1 MKYCQFNWQINESG
15 EARGMVFME
24 NKILITINGTE
35 NEVEINKNNKID
47 LVSMKDEK
55 IEVKDIVI
63 KNKESLSTLEE
74 INFTKTGDMREI
86 DLSWLKY
93 CSNLRTLIMQGV
105 CIEVFDT
112 SLLTSDILQIV
123 DLSHNCL
130 SSIDTNVL
138 AGKPLVRLDLSY
150 NKWEDPIDL
159 GPIFQ
164 QHPDLSKLRLD
175 LRRVPVSGITV
186 SEIGR
191 CELCIIGGI
200 RT

>member
-1 MKYCQFNWQINESG
+1 
-15 EARGMVFME
+15 ME
-24 NKILITINGTE
+24 NKILITVNGIE
-35 NEVEINKNNKID
+35 KEIEIDNDKID

-55 IEVKDIVI
+55 IEVKDII
-63 KNKESLSTLEE
+63 IQNREAISTLEE
-74 INFTKTGDMREI
+74 INFTKAGDMREI

-93 CSNLRTLIMQGV
+93 CKNLRTLIMQGV

-112 SLLTSDILQIV
+112 SLLTSNVLQIV

-150 NKWEDPIDL
+150 NKWETPIDL

-175 LRRVPVSGITV
+175 LRRAPVSGISV
-186 SEIGR
+186 SEIEK
-191 CELCIIGGI
+191 CELVICGGI